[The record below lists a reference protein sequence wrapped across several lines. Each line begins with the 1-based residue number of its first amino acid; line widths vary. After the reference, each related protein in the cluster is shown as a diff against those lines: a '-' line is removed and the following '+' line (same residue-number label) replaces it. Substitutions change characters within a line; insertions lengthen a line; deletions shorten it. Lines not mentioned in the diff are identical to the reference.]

1 MQNTLL
7 ISEAKLKRFTDINNA
22 LDVDLISSVIREA
35 QIVHITRL
43 LGSKLYDKI
52 LSDVDNGTLSGNYK
66 SLVDDYIQD
75 SLLYWS
81 YYESLESIYLRP
93 RNAGLVVP
101 QGGENNSAADLT
113 LYDRKRQSVKNKA
126 EYFSE
131 RLVDYL
137 CFNNTL
143 FPEYN
148 QNINDDIYPDTGTQF
163 KSPIVFR
170 TEVAENVARDMG
182 LKITNSRY
190 GYLPQ

>member
-22 LDVDLISSVIREA
+22 LDPDLLSSTIREA

-43 LGSKLYDKI
+43 LGSKLYDRI
-52 LSDVDNGTLSGNYK
+52 IDDVDNDTLSGNYK
-66 SLVDDYIQD
+66 TLVDDYIQD

-81 YYESLESIYLRP
+81 YYESLEAIYLRP

-101 QGGENNSAADLT
+101 QGGENNAAADIA
-113 LYDRKRQSVKNKA
+113 LYDKKRQSVKNKA

-131 RLVDYL
+131 RVVDYL
-137 CFNNTL
+137 CFNNVL

-148 QNINDDIYPDTGTQF
+148 QNTNDDIYPDTSTQF

-170 TEVAENVARDMG
+170 NQIPGIAQEMG

-190 GYLPQ
+190 DYLPQ

>member
-52 LSDVDNGTLSGNYK
+52 ISDVDGETLSGNYK

-75 SLLYWS
+75 ALLYWS
-81 YYESLESIYLRP
+81 YYESLETIYLRP

-101 QGGENNSAADLT
+101 QGGENNAAADIA
-113 LYDRKRQSVKNKA
+113 LYDKKRTSVKNKA

-137 CFNNTL
+137 CFNESL

-148 QNINDDIYPDTGTQF
+148 QNVNDDIFPDTSTQF

-170 TEVAENVARDMG
+170 NEVPGIAKEMG
-182 LKITNSRY
+182 LKVTNSRY
-190 GYLPQ
+190 DYLPQ

>member
-7 ISEAKLKRFTDINNA
+7 ISEAKLKRFTDINNV

-52 LSDVDNGTLSGNYK
+52 ISDVDNGTLTGNYK

-81 YYESLESIYLRP
+81 YYESLETIYLRP

-101 QGGENNSAADLT
+101 QGGDNNAAGDIA
-113 LYDRKRQSVKNKA
+113 LYDKKRTSVKNKA

-137 CFNNTL
+137 CFNESL

-148 QNINDDIYPDTGTQF
+148 QNVNDDIFPDTSTQF

-170 TEVAENVARDMG
+170 NEVPGIAKEMG
-182 LKITNSRY
+182 LKVTNSRY
-190 GYLPQ
+190 DYLPQ

>member
-1 MQNTLL
+1 MENTLL
-7 ISEAKLKRFTDINNA
+7 LSEAKLKRFTDINNV

-43 LGSKLYDKI
+43 LGSKLYDRI
-52 LSDVDNGTLSGNYK
+52 ISDVDNDTLTGNYK

-75 SLLYWS
+75 ALLYWS
-81 YYESLESIYLRP
+81 YYEALETIYLRP

-101 QGGENNSAADLT
+101 QGGDNNAAADIA
-113 LYDRKRQSVKNKA
+113 LYDKKRQSVKNKS

-137 CFNNTL
+137 CFNESL

-148 QNINDDIYPDTGTQF
+148 QNVNDDIFPDTSTQF

-170 TEVAENVARDMG
+170 NEVPGIAKEMG
-182 LKITNSRY
+182 LKVTNSRY
-190 GYLPQ
+190 DYLPQ

>member
-1 MQNTLL
+1 MENTLL
-7 ISEAKLKRFTDINNA
+7 LSEAKLKRFTDINNV
-22 LDVDLISSVIREA
+22 LDTDLISSIIRES
-35 QIVHITRL
+35 QIIHITRL

-52 LSDVDNGTLSGNYK
+52 ISDVDNGTLAGNYK

-75 SLLYWS
+75 ALLYWS
-81 YYESLESIYLRP
+81 YYEALEAIYLRP

-101 QGGENNSAADLT
+101 QGGENNAAADIT
-113 LYDRKRQSVKNKA
+113 LYDKKRQSTKNKS

-137 CFNNTL
+137 AFNESL

-148 QNINDDIYPDTGTQF
+148 TNVNDDIFPDTSTQF

-170 TEVAENVARDMG
+170 NEIPGIAKEMG
-182 LKITNSRY
+182 LKVTNSRY
-190 GYLPQ
+190 DYLPQ

>member
-7 ISEAKLKRFTDINNA
+7 LSEAKLKRFTDINNV

-43 LGSKLYDKI
+43 LGSKLYDRI
-52 LSDVDNGTLSGNYK
+52 ISDVDNDTLTGNYK

-75 SLLYWS
+75 ALLYWS
-81 YYESLESIYLRP
+81 YYEALETIYLRP

-101 QGGENNSAADLT
+101 QGGENNAASDIA
-113 LYDRKRQSVKNKA
+113 LYDKKRTSVQNKA

-137 CFNNTL
+137 CFNDNL
-143 FPEYN
+143 FAEYN
-148 QNINDDIYPDTGTQF
+148 QNVNDDIFPDTSTQF

-170 TEVAENVARDMG
+170 NEVPGIAKEMG
-182 LKITNSRY
+182 LKVTNSKY
-190 GYLPQ
+190 DYLPQ

>member
-7 ISEAKLKRFTDINNA
+7 ISEAKVKAFTDINNN
-22 LDVDLISSVIREA
+22 LDPSLIKSTIREA
-35 QIVHITRL
+35 QIIHITRL
-43 LGSKLYDKI
+43 LGTKLYDKI
-52 LSDVDNGTLSGNYK
+52 IDDVDAGTLTGNYK

-93 RNAGLVVP
+93 RNNGLLQP
-101 QGGENNSAADLT
+101 QGGDNALSVDMIV
-113 LYDRKRQSVKNKA
+113 YDKKRRSVKNKA

-137 CFNNTL
+137 CFNNSL
-143 FPEYN
+143 FPEYGTE
-148 QNINDDIYPDTGTQF
+148 QNDDIFPDAGTQF

-170 TEVAENVARDMG
+170 NTIRDNIEQLG
-182 LKITNSRY
+182 IKVTNSRY
-190 GYLPQ
+190 SYLPQ

>member
-22 LDVDLISSVIREA
+22 LDTDLISSVIRES

-43 LGSKLYDKI
+43 LGSKLYDRI
-52 LSDVDNGTLSGNYK
+52 ISDVDNGTLTGNYK
-66 SLVDDYIQD
+66 TLVDDYIQD
-75 SLLYWS
+75 ALLYWS
-81 YYESLESIYLRP
+81 YYESLETIYLRP

-101 QGGENNSAADLT
+101 QGGENNAAADII
-113 LYDRKRQSVKNKA
+113 LYDKKRTSIKNKS

-137 CFNNTL
+137 CFNESL

-148 QNINDDIYPDTGTQF
+148 QNVNDDIFPDTSTQF

-170 TEVAENVARDMG
+170 NEVPGIAKEMG
-182 LKITNSRY
+182 LKVTNSRY
-190 GYLPQ
+190 DYLPQ

>member
-7 ISEAKLKRFTDINNA
+7 LSEAKLKRFTDINNV

-43 LGSKLYDKI
+43 LGSKLYDRI
-52 LSDVDNGTLSGNYK
+52 ISDVDNDTLTGNYK

-75 SLLYWS
+75 ALLYWS
-81 YYESLESIYLRP
+81 YYEALETIYLRP

-101 QGGENNSAADLT
+101 QGGENNAASDIA
-113 LYDRKRQSVKNKA
+113 LYDKKRTSVQNKA

-131 RLVDYL
+131 RLVEYL
-137 CFNNTL
+137 AFNDNL

-148 QNINDDIYPDTGTQF
+148 QNVNDDIYPDTSTQF

-170 TEVAENVARDMG
+170 NEVPEIAKEMG
-182 LKITNSRY
+182 LKVTNSRY
-190 GYLPQ
+190 KYLPQ

>member
-22 LDVDLISSVIREA
+22 LDIDLISSVIREA

-43 LGSKLYDKI
+43 LGTKLYDRI
-52 LSDVDNGTLSGNYK
+52 IDDVDNGTLTGDYK
-66 SLVDDYIQD
+66 TLVDDYIQD

-81 YYESLESIYLRP
+81 YYESLETIYLRP

-101 QGGENNSAADLT
+101 QGGENNSAADIA
-113 LYDRKRQSVKNKA
+113 LYDKKRQSVKNKA

-137 CFNNTL
+137 CFNESVY
-143 FPEYN
+143 PEYN
-148 QNINDDIYPDTGTQF
+148 QNVNDDIYPDQTTQY

-170 TEVAENVARDMG
+170 KQVPEAVKQMG
-182 LKITNSRY
+182 LKVIDSRY
-190 GYLPQ
+190 DYLPQ

>member
-52 LSDVDNGTLSGNYK
+52 LSDVDSGTLSGNYK
-66 SLVDDYIQD
+66 TLVDDYIQD

-101 QGGENNSAADLT
+101 QGGDNNAAADLT
-113 LYDRKRQSVKNKA
+113 LYDRKRISVKNKA

-131 RLVDYL
+131 RVVDYL
-137 CFNNTL
+137 CFNNVL

-148 QNINDDIYPDTGTQF
+148 QNVNDDIYPDTTTQF

-170 TEVAENVARDMG
+170 NEVPDAVKQMG
-182 LKITNSRY
+182 IKITNSRY
-190 GYLPQ
+190 DYLPQ

>member
-7 ISEAKLKRFTDINNA
+7 ISEAKLKRFTDINNV

-52 LSDVDNGTLSGNYK
+52 ISDVDNGTLTGNYQ

-81 YYESLESIYLRP
+81 YYESLETIYLRP

-101 QGGENNSAADLT
+101 QGGDNNAAADIA
-113 LYDRKRQSVKNKA
+113 LYDKKRTSVKNKA

-137 CFNNTL
+137 CFNESL

-148 QNINDDIYPDTGTQF
+148 QNVNDDIFPDTSTQF

-170 TEVAENVARDMG
+170 NEVPGIAKEMG
-182 LKITNSRY
+182 LKVTNSRY
-190 GYLPQ
+190 DYLPQ